1 MNLLAKKPSFWSF
14 TWGLVNK
21 TFLFFLLQLFA
32 FRFWQTTCQF
42 SFTQKG
48 KKKNLSAFYKCQY
61 RILIILLHVSLV
73 NFNQGLNPLVL
84 LHTITYRNNSFSI
97 FASLLPHQTVGLTPP
112 GCWRHW
118 FSEVMITQGHRFPFF
133 CFEMDFF
140 YETIMQCWRYSWPE

>member
-1 MNLLAKKPSFWSF
+1 LLAKKPSFCSF
-14 TWGLVNK
+14 TGGLVNK

-32 FRFWQTTCQF
+32 LSVFIYPKRE
-42 SFTQKG
+42 
-48 KKKNLSAFYKCQY
+48 KKNLSAFYQCQY

-73 NFNQGLNPLVL
+73 NFNQGWNPRVL

-97 FASLLPHQTVGLTPP
+97 FDSLLPHQTVGLTPP

-133 CFEMDFF
+133 CSEMEFF
-140 YETIMQCWRYSWPE
+140 MKQ